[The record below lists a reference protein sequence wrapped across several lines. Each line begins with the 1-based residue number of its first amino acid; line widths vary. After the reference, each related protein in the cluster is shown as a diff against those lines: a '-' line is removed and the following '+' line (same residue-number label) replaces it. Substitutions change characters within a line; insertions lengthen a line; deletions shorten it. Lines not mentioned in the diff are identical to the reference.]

1 MNLLHNVSNDTSMLH
16 ATETRESWRENT
28 KQNMGCDSTVCCTH
42 ILPIQLTRTTN
53 MGKNNHFAKYL
64 TISPP
69 KMISHEI
76 NTIEKEKRLGVIL
89 THEI

>member
-42 ILPIQLTRTTN
+42 ILPI
-53 MGKNNHFAKYL
+53 
-64 TISPP
+64 
-69 KMISHEI
+69 
-76 NTIEKEKRLGVIL
+76 
-89 THEI
+89 